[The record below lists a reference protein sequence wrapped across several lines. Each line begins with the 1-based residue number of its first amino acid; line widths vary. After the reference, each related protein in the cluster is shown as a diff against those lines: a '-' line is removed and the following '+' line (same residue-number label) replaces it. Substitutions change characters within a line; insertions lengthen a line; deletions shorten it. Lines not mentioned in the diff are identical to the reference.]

1 MNESDDDTPFTEH
14 LLDQFGA
21 YYIITVV
28 VVQTVTQWRAY
39 HSQKKFSKNF
49 GQKHENHV
57 SSASQID

>member
-28 VVQTVTQWRAY
+28 AVQTVMQWRAY
-39 HSQKKFSKNF
+39 HSQKKFSKNL
-49 GQKHENHV
+49 GQKHETQMLD
-57 SSASQID
+57 ASQID